1 MFRCTLDC
9 ARVIDTGIGIE
20 AELLDR
26 TFDPFTSTMQ
36 AGLDSGSG
44 LTIGMGTARQTQGIY
59 RSSVCASAG
68 DGADVLLAAAASS
81 ARGQF
86 YFCVL

>member
-1 MFRCTLDC
+1 MQFDC

-44 LTIGMGTARQTQGIY
+44 LTIGMGTARQ
-59 RSSVCASAG
+59 S
-68 DGADVLLAAAASS
+68 
-81 ARGQF
+81 
-86 YFCVL
+86 